1 MPEYGNRNAS
11 PLHARKAPETI
22 RDNRHDQSAHQG
34 KGILIYKVSSTTTR
48 CSQMSASGKS
58 SFAIVSFK
66 PGIMDCKLTAD
77 CSYATQLSPEGSRN
91 KWTRFV
97 LADSKRRIRQD
108 GGSLHCLLKY
118 SYSFFLQPAKNR
130 GYLYKLIMRI
140 SADCRFI
147 AFYIRKR

>member
-11 PLHARKAPETI
+11 SCTHGKARRQFEIIVTGK
-22 RDNRHDQSAHQG
+22 SAHQG

-77 CSYATQLSPEGSRN
+77 CSYAAQLSPEGSRN